1 MTLLLFLLASLHALS
16 AFPACNPAPPLHT
29 LHAGKGRSAMLLL
42 KNRLLPT
49 ILIRRTKVQ
58 CADEL
63 ALPPRCGIRVWEAK
77 GGF

>member
-1 MTLLLFLLASLHALS
+1 
-16 AFPACNPAPPLHT
+16 
-29 LHAGKGRSAMLLL
+29 MLLL